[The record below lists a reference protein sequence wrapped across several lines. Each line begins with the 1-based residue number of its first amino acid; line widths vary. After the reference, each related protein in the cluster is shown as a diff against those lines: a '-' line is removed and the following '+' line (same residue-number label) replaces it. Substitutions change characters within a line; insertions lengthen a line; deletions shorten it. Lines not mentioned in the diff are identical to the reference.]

1 MEGGRISFGKIG
13 RRLRGVVSFGD
24 LVKNTKTSENALIN
38 TYEDMDSKTKKYNK
52 AYETHLKNIKALD
65 DNIQF
70 NGMETVFRKII
81 MKDIISSGHIKRNN
95 PLLFRNYVIEGDVLP
110 STFRREHIMAQ
121 IRNIMS
127 KYFGGSD
134 HMFIKNFTVSNI
146 TKHDYEI
153 NIITI
158 ENIKHNKTI
167 PHTDYLID
175 KEKTRSVIR
184 DILSS
189 TKRHLKRTSLIVEF
203 NSKDSSSKHKYS
215 SKHSSKNSNSHK
227 YKNSNKSSHTQK
239 HSKKD
244 ISMNS
249 LLKKISHSKKSAS
262 KKIISIKLSEKKPSE
277 RRKLTKYMSPYSKK
291 IRNNKVAIEKK
302 EKEQQAQ
309 QQAQQQ
315 YAKPL
320 APGQYPPGQGLGVG
334 VGPLSPQIQQ
344 QKQNILQGQPNM
356 ITPIGQQQPQ
366 VDCSQ
371 FSGNFENCKNAK
383 CWYTRETN
391 VCSKDRPLRDPN
403 QQPYQPYQP
412 YQKPQ
417 PFQFGQQPMLPAANQ
432 YEVQKPPE
440 PLF

>member
-1 MEGGRISFGKIG
+1 MEGGRLSFGKLG
-13 RRLRGVVSFGD
+13 RRLRGELSFGD
-24 LVKNTKTSENALIN
+24 LVKKTKTSENALLN
-38 TYEDMDSKTKKYNK
+38 TYEDMDNKTQKYNK

-70 NGMETVFRKII
+70 NGMETVFRKMI
-81 MKDIISSGHIKRNN
+81 MKDIISSKHIKRNN
-95 PLLFRNYVIEGDVLP
+95 PLLFRNYIIEGDVLP
-110 STFRREHIMAQ
+110 STFRREHIMVQ

-134 HMFIKNFTVSNI
+134 HMFIKHFTVSNI
-146 TKHDYEI
+146 TKHDYEL

-167 PHTDYLID
+167 PHTDYLVD
-175 KEKTRSVIR
+175 KEKTKSVIR

-189 TKRHLKRTSLIVEF
+189 TKRHLKRTSVIAEF
-203 NSKDSSSKHKYS
+203 NSRDGSSKHKHN
-215 SKHSSKNSNSHK
+215 SKHSSKHSHK
-227 YKNSNKSSHTQK
+227 LSHTKK

-262 KKIISIKLSEKKPSE
+262 KHRISIKLSDKKPSE

-309 QQAQQQ
+309 PQAQPQ
-315 YAKPL
+315 
-320 APGQYPPGQGLGVG
+320 APGQALGVG

-344 QKQNILQGQPNM
+344 QKQNILQGQPNV
-356 ITPIGQQQPQ
+356 INPLVQQPDPNNCGQ
-366 VDCSQ
+366 NN
-371 FSGNFENCKNAK
+371 GNYDGCKVNNTFCYYRQNMCLPK
-383 CWYTRETN
+383 
-391 VCSKDRPLRDPN
+391 PPRDPN
-403 QQPYQPYQP
+403 QPF
-412 YQKPQ
+412 QKPQ
-417 PFQFGQQPMLPAANQ
+417 TFQFGQQQILPPANQ
-432 YEVQKPPE
+432 YEAQKLPE

>member
-1 MEGGRISFGKIG
+1 MEGGRLSFGKIG

-203 NSKDSSSKHKYS
+203 NSKDSSSKHKHS

-291 IRNNKVAIEKK
+291 IRNNKIAIEKK

-391 VCSKDRPLRDPN
+391 VCSKDRPPRDPN

-440 PLF
+440 QLF

>member
-203 NSKDSSSKHKYS
+203 NSKDSSSKHKHS

-291 IRNNKVAIEKK
+291 IRNNKIAIEKK